1 MEVILAWCSGAT
13 FADVLKMSDL
23 FEGSLIRMMR
33 RLEELLKEL
42 SKAAKAIGNAEL
54 ESRFAEAVTKLH
66 KDVVFAAS
74 LYL

>member
-1 MEVILAWCSGAT
+1 MEVILAWCTGAT
-13 FADVLKMSDL
+13 FADILKMCDL
-23 FEGSLIRMMR
+23 YEGSIIRMMR

-42 SKAAKAIGNAEL
+42 SKAATAIGNSEL
-54 ESRFAEAVTKLH
+54 ASTFAEAVTKLH